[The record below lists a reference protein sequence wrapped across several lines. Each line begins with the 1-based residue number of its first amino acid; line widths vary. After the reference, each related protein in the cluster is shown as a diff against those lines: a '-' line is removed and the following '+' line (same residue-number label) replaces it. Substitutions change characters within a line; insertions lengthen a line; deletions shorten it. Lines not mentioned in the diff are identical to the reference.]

1 MKSLDLPTSFIVLT
15 HKFKSV
21 AYKALR
27 EAGLEIAPMH
37 IRSLHT
43 INSLAECTANDL
55 VELMDR
61 DKGQVARLI
70 KEMIEKGFIERVQNP
85 NDKRSQFI
93 EITQFGHET
102 LKKMLAIEANIIK
115 KMSTSLSNE
124 QIEGFNELAVLMTDN
139 LKSLNKIL

>member
-1 MKSLDLPTSFIVLT
+1 MTSFDLPASFIVLT

-43 INSLAECTANDL
+43 INNLAQCTANDL

-61 DKGQVARLI
+61 DKGQIARLV
-70 KEMIEKGFIERVQNP
+70 KEMIEKGFVERVQNP
-85 NDKRSQFI
+85 DDKRSQFI
-93 EITQFGHET
+93 EITVFGHET
-102 LKKMLAIEANIIK
+102 LKQMLAIEANIID
-115 KMSTSLSNE
+115 KMRNSISDE
-124 QIEGFNELAVLMTDN
+124 QVQMFNDMAFLMTDN
-139 LKSLNKIL
+139 LKSE

>member
-1 MKSLDLPTSFIVLT
+1 MPDILPTSFLLLT
-15 HKFKSV
+15 YKFKSV
-21 AYKALR
+21 VYKALR

-43 INSLAECTANDL
+43 INRLAECTANDL

-70 KEMIEKGFIERVQNP
+70 KEMIEKGFVERIQNP

-93 EITQFGHET
+93 EITEFGHET
-102 LKKMLAIEANIIK
+102 LKQMLAIEAKVIK
-115 KMSTSLSNE
+115 KMRISCSDE
-124 QIEGFNELAVLMTDN
+124 QLQVFNEVASLMTDN
-139 LKSLNKIL
+139 LKA